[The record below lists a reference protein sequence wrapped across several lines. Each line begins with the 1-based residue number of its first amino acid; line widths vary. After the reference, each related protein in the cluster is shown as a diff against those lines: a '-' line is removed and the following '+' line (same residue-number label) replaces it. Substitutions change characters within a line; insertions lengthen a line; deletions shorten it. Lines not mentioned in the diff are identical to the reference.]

1 MRSGAEV
8 CLLPRDFIRRIFLN
22 MDVFSAFQL
31 KRNYTELYACIPI
44 SQIYQLFGVVQ
55 TETPSTHCCCALYA
69 GTIKQLHQG
78 CHLESAFPRPP
89 LSQWLMKLCLGS
101 LEITGKMWI
110 SELFN
115 LVAKFSPVLH
125 LTKTNLSRTVRVAT
139 SNKGHRIE
147 GHQIYKQMEN
157 NFLKWCL
164 PEESQG

>member
-1 MRSGAEV
+1 MKSSADEKRCWSLSPIQWLHQEDIPLYGCV
-8 CLLPRDFIRRIFLN
+8 QC
-22 MDVFSAFQL
+22 FSDI
-31 KRNYTELYACIPI
+31 RNYVHASLYPRFIHYLGLYR
-44 SQIYQLFGVVQ
+44 Q
-55 TETPSTHCCCALYA
+55 TPSTHCCCALYA

-89 LSQWLMKLCLGS
+89 LSQWLRKLCLSS

-115 LVAKFSPVLH
+115 LVAKFSPVLL
-125 LTKTNLSRTVRVAT
+125 LTKTNLSRTVCVAT

-157 NFLKWCL
+157 NFLK
-164 PEESQG
+164 

>member
-1 MRSGAEV
+1 MKSSADEKRCWSLSPIQWLHQEDIPLYGCV
-8 CLLPRDFIRRIFLN
+8 QC
-22 MDVFSAFQL
+22 FSD
-31 KRNYTELYACIPI
+31 YTESCACIPI
-44 SQIYQLFGVVQ
+44 SQIYPLFGVVQ

-78 CHLESAFPRPP
+78 CHLESAFPRPS
-89 LSQWLMKLCLGS
+89 LSQWLMKLCLSS

-115 LVAKFSPVLH
+115 LVAKFSPVLL
-125 LTKTNLSRTVRVAT
+125 LTKTNLSRTVCVAT

-157 NFLKWCL
+157 NFLK
-164 PEESQG
+164 